1 MLRKLFATIFA
12 CFSMVCAMAAVN
24 INTATEA
31 QLETLKGIGPA
42 KAKAILEHRTKN
54 GPFKSIEALKDVKG
68 IGEATFNSIKG
79 EISTSG
85 ATMPPAGK
93 PDAKPAKPDAAKDGK
108 KPEPMKDGKKP
119 EPKAEPMKDGKKPE
133 SMKDPKKAEKPASKP
148 APKADKAM
156 KKDAPKDAPKDAKKK
171 PEEKKQ

>member
-108 KPEPMKDGKKP
+108 KPEPMKD
-119 EPKAEPMKDGKKPE
+119 
-133 SMKDPKKAEKPASKP
+133 PKKAEKPASKP

-156 KKDAPKDAPKDAKKK
+156 KKDASKDAPKDAKKK